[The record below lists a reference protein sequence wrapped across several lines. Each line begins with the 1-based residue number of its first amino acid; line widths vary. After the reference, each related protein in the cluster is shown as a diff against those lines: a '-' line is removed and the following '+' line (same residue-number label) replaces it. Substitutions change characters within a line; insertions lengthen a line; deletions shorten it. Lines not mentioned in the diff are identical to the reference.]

1 MIARVLIVI
10 TIFTATTTAAG
21 WLSRPEPQIARQ
33 ALIDLERSIDG
44 KTASEVALDRKV
56 IETLGLDDHVNRVYE
71 RAGTTPV
78 SLYIG
83 FYRSQRTGQ
92 TIHSPL
98 KCLPGTGW
106 QPVDTGRVSL
116 DVTDSSGRPTRIQV
130 NRYVVQ
136 KGISR
141 HVVLFWYQMRGHV
154 VASEYTAKL
163 YLIDGAVRTNRTD
176 GALVRVI
183 VPIKDGE
190 TDASADAV
198 AASFVRQLFP
208 RLTAHLPA

>member
-10 TIFTATTTAAG
+10 TIFSATALASE
-21 WLSRPEPQIARQ
+21 WLSRPEPLIAREPLANLAQ
-33 ALIDLERSIDG
+33 SLDG
-44 KTASEVALDRKV
+44 WSGTELPLDAKV
-56 IETLGLDDHVNRVYE
+56 LDTLGLDDHLSRVYE
-71 RAGTTPV
+71 RAGNPPV

-83 FYRSQRTGQ
+83 FYKSQRTGQ

-106 QPVDTGRVSL
+106 QPLQTGRVFL
-116 DVTDSSGRPTRIQV
+116 DVQGANGRAERIEV

-136 KGISR
+136 KGLSR
-141 HVVLFWYQMRGHV
+141 HIVLFWYQMRGHV

-183 VPIKDGE
+183 VPVADGTSE
-190 TDASADAV
+190 AAADQV
-198 AASFVRQLFP
+198 AASFVRMVFS
-208 RLTAHLPA
+208 RLEPHLPA

>member
-1 MIARVLIVI
+1 MIARVLIVV
-10 TIFTATTTAAG
+10 TIFSATAAASE
-21 WLSRPEPQIARQ
+21 WLSRPEPQIARVPL
-33 ALIDLERSIDG
+33 AELADSIEGWSSTDLPLET
-44 KTASEVALDRKV
+44 KVLD
-56 IETLGLDDHVNRVYE
+56 TLGLDDHVSRVYE
-71 RAGTTPV
+71 RSGSPPV

-83 FYRSQRTGQ
+83 FYKSQRTGQ

-106 QPVDTGRVSL
+106 QPLQTGRVFL
-116 DVTDSSGRPTRIQV
+116 DVPSAGGTSTRVEV

-136 KGISR
+136 KGLSR
-141 HVVLFWYQMRGHV
+141 HIVLFWYQMRGHV

-183 VPIKDGE
+183 VPVADG
-190 TDASADAV
+190 TSDTVADHA
-198 AASFVRQLFP
+198 AASFVRLIFP
-208 RLTAHLPA
+208 RLGPHLPL

>member
-1 MIARVLIVI
+1 MIARVLVVI
-10 TIFTATTTAAG
+10 GIFSATTAG
-21 WLSRPEPQIARQ
+21 AEWLSRPEPEIVREP
-33 ALIDLERSIDG
+33 LERLATSMHGWSGRD
-44 KTASEVALDRKV
+44 VALEPKV
-56 IETLGLDDHVNRVYE
+56 IETLGLNDHVNRVYE
-71 RAGTTPV
+71 RAGQPPV

-83 FYRSQRTGQ
+83 FYNTQRTGQ

-106 QPVDTGRVSL
+106 QPIETGRTTIEVP
-116 DVTDSSGRPTRIQV
+116 DSGGQRVRMDV

-136 KGISR
+136 KGLNR
-141 HVVLFWYQMRGHV
+141 HIVLFWYQMRGHV

-183 VPIKDGE
+183 VPVADGA
-190 TDASADAV
+190 TDASADEV
-198 AASFVRQLFP
+198 ARSFVTLLFP
-208 RLTAHLPA
+208 LLGAHLPA